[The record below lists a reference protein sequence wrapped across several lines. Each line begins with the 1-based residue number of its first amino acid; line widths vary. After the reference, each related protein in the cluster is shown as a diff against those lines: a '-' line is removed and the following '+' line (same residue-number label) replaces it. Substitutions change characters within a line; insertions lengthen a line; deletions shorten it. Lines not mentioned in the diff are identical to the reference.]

1 MQAGF
6 IDAYA
11 RSRRLLKEDIAET
24 LDVLAPHALALRS
37 GPALAEIGASLDTG
51 QNDSGWL
58 RDTFKQAKSLSDVV
72 RLQSRLW
79 AGEQRLGPAR

>member
-1 MQAGF
+1 LQAGF

-24 LDVLAPHALALRS
+24 LDSLVPHALALGS
-37 GPALAEIGASLDTG
+37 GAALAEIGESLDSG

-58 RDTFKQAKSLSDVV
+58 RDTFRQTKSLSDVV
-72 RLQSRLW
+72 RLQSRLL
-79 AGEQRLGPAR
+79 AGEQRSRPAR